1 MLDNCFTEA
10 TCVILSV
17 TCWVCVCT
25 ALLSGGFLTGA
36 RLLQVC
42 AGLRFRPKLDRYAPN
57 SAEVDSTSVP
67 GGDFKFV
74 CVGYAAY
81 DAEKMRQQQA
91 ESKKNPTA
99 PIELPYCE
107 GACTLTVPA
116 HACKEPARTCTSVP
130 ARQCTTVTV
139 SYSAC

>member
-1 MLDNCFTEA
+1 M
-10 TCVILSV
+10 
-17 TCWVCVCT
+17 
-25 ALLSGGFLTGA
+25 
-36 RLLQVC
+36 C

-107 GACTLTVPA
+107 GVCTLTRSFA
-116 HACKEPARTCTSVP
+116 SLQRAC
-130 ARQCTTVTV
+130 
-139 SYSAC
+139 